1 MLQWFARSRLIHAV
15 VACAAIFVP
24 AALSTGARADALTDK
39 RSKVALVI
47 GFKTYQH
54 ANPLKN
60 TLNDANLISKRLAE
74 AGFSVVPVTDTP
86 LRDLRSA
93 AASFLEQAKGADI
106 ALVYYAGHAVQID
119 GENYIVPV
127 DFTSSTPDIIAALY
141 PVNELIASLNSSSK
155 VRVILLDACRDNPFQ
170 AKLKERLGDRAT
182 GQGLA
187 GIQMP
192 VLDGKAVPEGTQGLV
207 VGYATQPQNLALD
220 GVTDN
225 GRYATALGAALASP
239 DEDFNRVL
247 VKTTRSVITDT
258 KGRQQPEHRTALT
271 GPLYLVSRPKPL
283 ACDLFAAE
291 PDNDVSV
298 KGVEFEQLDPG
309 QALPACEADFKA
321 NPASPRLMHN
331 LGRSLE
337 RSGKLEDA
345 VAMYRQSA
353 TLGYDWA
360 QLYLSVAYME
370 GTGVTP
376 DMTEGVAWLRRAFE
390 QGNRQALVTYTELDL
405 TDIFT
410 DRPDRVSM
418 LQTALSEAGFVDVG
432 QSQQLDDATMTAL
445 EDYKSGLKIAGKA
458 ITFQVLDRLGIVEKL
473 FPKLE

>member
-1 MLQWFARSRLIHAV
+1 
-15 VACAAIFVP
+15 
-24 AALSTGARADALTDK
+24 
-39 RSKVALVI
+39 
-47 GFKTYQH
+47 
-54 ANPLKN
+54 
-60 TLNDANLISKRLAE
+60 
-74 AGFSVVPVTDTP
+74 VPVTDTP

-271 GPLYLVSRPKPL
+271 GP
-283 ACDLFAAE
+283 
-291 PDNDVSV
+291 
-298 KGVEFEQLDPG
+298 
-309 QALPACEADFKA
+309 
-321 NPASPRLMHN
+321 
-331 LGRSLE
+331 
-337 RSGKLEDA
+337 RSGP
-345 VAMYRQSA
+345 SA
-353 TLGYDWA
+353 A
-360 QLYLSVAYME
+360 
-370 GTGVTP
+370 
-376 DMTEGVAWLRRAFE
+376 
-390 QGNRQALVTYTELDL
+390 
-405 TDIFT
+405 
-410 DRPDRVSM
+410 RVRS
-418 LQTALSEAGFVDVG
+418 GFQG
-432 QSQQLDDATMTAL
+432 QSGEPAPDA
-445 EDYKSGLKIAGKA
+445 
-458 ITFQVLDRLGIVEKL
+458 QPR
-473 FPKLE
+473 P